1 MRELRLR
8 KVKVLGKVTQP
19 GSGEARIWTHPT
31 LNSFFILLT
40 YTAPERPPA
49 PKGWI
54 LVWVNSSFMST
65 IANQQEQIDL
75 EYKTIALSELYEG
88 FHLMSLF
95 FLLLCSFA
103 VDFWKLCVEEKQIG
117 RSSRGKERMTG
128 LTGWFKGPCFVFHFF
143 LLQLNSVTFHYLFW
157 FSPTSIFLSPN
168 KKYDFFFFNYL
179 ACEKSYCQSQKIVDF
194 GGQLRIFHI

>member
-1 MRELRLR
+1 MTWSTRLLFSASFPETW
-8 KVKVLGKVTQP
+8 V
-19 GSGEARIWTHPT
+19 SG
-31 LNSFFILLT
+31 N
-40 YTAPERPPA
+40 
-49 PKGWI
+49 
-54 LVWVNSSFMST
+54 
-65 IANQQEQIDL
+65 
-75 EYKTIALSELYEG
+75 EG

-95 FLLLCSFA
+95 FLLLCSLA

-168 KKYDFFFFNYL
+168 KKYDFFFFL
-179 ACEKSYCQSQKIVDF
+179 ITWHVRSPTVRARR
-194 GGQLRIFHI
+194 L